1 MDCSMPVL
9 PVLHY
14 LLEFAQTHV
23 HGVEDDIQPFR
34 PLLTPSSTLN
44 LTQDQGLFQLVGSL
58 HQVAKV
64 LEFSFCI
71 SPSNEYSVLISFK
84 INWFDLLAVQG
95 TLKSLLQHH
104 NLKYFHILFHYSLLE
119 NIEYTP
125 LCYTVGSCCLSILYV
140 IVSSANPKLLIC
152 PSLTHFLTAS

>member
-9 PVLHY
+9 PVLHC

-23 HGVEDDIQPFR
+23 HGVDDAIQPFR
-34 PLLTPSSTLN
+34 PLLTPCPTLN

-84 INWFDLLAVQG
+84 IN
-95 TLKSLLQHH
+95 
-104 NLKYFHILFHYSLLE
+104 
-119 NIEYTP
+119 
-125 LCYTVGSCCLSILYV
+125 
-140 IVSSANPKLLIC
+140 
-152 PSLTHFLTAS
+152 